1 MKRNIVYFYTT
12 IVVFLTLF
20 TIKASA
26 KTEIS
31 LLTCQP
37 HAQIYSLYGHSA
49 IRVKDDE
56 RGLDIAVNWGVF
68 DTSQK
73 NFSMN
78 FIFGL
83 TDYTMAIVPIEY
95 FMREYEYYGSGIY
108 QQRINLT
115 DAEKERIMKALE
127 ENYRPENR
135 VYRYNYVYDN
145 CTTRPRDIIVNN
157 IDGKVNYKESTYQ
170 KGKVSVRDLL
180 HWKTNGYDWCKA
192 GDDLLIGLRADKN
205 ATHSERQFL
214 PEVLSEDFDSATITR
229 ANGQQVALVDSAFW
243 LIQAGEPQFEP
254 MPDVPVSLLTCNII
268 VLIIVIGWTL
278 YEHRKGFKRVKGA
291 DATLFCICGILGIVL
306 FIMIFSQHPYVQVN
320 LQILV
325 LNPLWLALMSPWTK
339 WKYRWHAA
347 FAMIGIFFL
356 GNFVQVYADGMNI
369 LALALLI
376 RILVRMK
383 YQHLEVASKKE
394 KKTT

>member
-1 MKRNIVYFYTT
+1 MKRNIVIFYTT

-37 HAQIYSLYGHSA
+37 HAQVYSLYGHSA
-49 IRVKDDE
+49 IRVQDDE
-56 RGLDIAVNWGVF
+56 RGLDIVVNWGVF

-73 NFSMN
+73 NFSIN

-95 FMREYEYYGSGIY
+95 FIREYEYYGSGIY

-127 ENYRPENR
+127 DNYRPENR

-157 IDGKVNYKESTYQ
+157 IDGKVSYKETTYQ
-170 KGKVSVRDLL
+170 KGEVSVRNLL
-180 HWKTNGYDWCKA
+180 HWKTDGYDWCKA
-192 GDDLLIGLRADKN
+192 GDDLLVGLRADRN

-229 ANGQQVALVDSAFW
+229 ANGKQVALVDSAFW
-243 LIQAGEPQFEP
+243 LIRAGEPHFEP
-254 MPDVPVSLLTCNII
+254 MPDIPVSLLACNII
-268 VLIIVIGWTL
+268 VLIIVAGWSF
-278 YEHRKGFKRVKGA
+278 YEKARGNMRIKGA
-291 DATLFCICGILGIVL
+291 DVILFTICGILGLVL
-306 FIMIFSQHPYVQVN
+306 FVMIFSQHPYVQVN

-325 LNPLWLALMSPWTK
+325 LNPLWLILMSPWTK

-347 FAMIGIFFL
+347 LAMIGIFFL
-356 GNFVQVYADGMNI
+356 GNIFQTYAAGMNI

-376 RILVRMK
+376 RIMTRMS
-383 YQHLEVASKKE
+383 YQHLEASSKKE

>member
-37 HAQIYSLYGHSA
+37 HAQVYSLYGHSA

-95 FMREYEYYGSGIY
+95 FIREYEYYGSGVY

-115 DAEKERIMKALE
+115 DVEKERIMKALE
-127 ENYRPENR
+127 ENYLPENR

-157 IDGKVNYKESTYQ
+157 IDGKVNYKETTYQ
-170 KGKVSVRDLL
+170 KGEVSVRDLL

-192 GDDLLIGLRADKN
+192 GDDLLIGLRADRN

-243 LIQAGEPQFEP
+243 LIPSGEPHFEP
-254 MPDVPVSLLTCNII
+254 MPDIPISLLACNLI
-268 VLIIVIGWTL
+268 VLCIVIGWTS
-278 YEHRKGFKRVKGA
+278 YEKARNNKRIKGA
-291 DATLFCICGILGIVL
+291 DTTLFYICGILGLVL
-306 FIMIFSQHPYVQVN
+306 FVMIFSQHPYVQIN

-325 LNPLWLALMSPWTK
+325 LNPLWLILMSPWTK
-339 WKYRWHAA
+339 WKYRWHTAA
-347 FAMIGIFFL
+347 IMLCIFFI
-356 GNFVQVYADGMNI
+356 GNFFQTYAVGMNA
-369 LALALLI
+369 LALALLVRTLT
-376 RILVRMK
+376 RIK
-383 YQHLEVASKKE
+383 YQSLKAASKKG
-394 KKTT
+394 

>member
-1 MKRNIVYFYTT
+1 MKRNIVIFYTT

-37 HAQIYSLYGHSA
+37 HAQVYSLYGHSA
-49 IRVKDDE
+49 IRVQDDE
-56 RGLDIAVNWGVF
+56 RGLDIVVNWGVF

-73 NFSMN
+73 NFSIN

-95 FMREYEYYGSGIY
+95 FIREYEYYGSGIY

-127 ENYRPENR
+127 DNYRPENR

-157 IDGKVNYKESTYQ
+157 IDGKVSYKETTYQ
-170 KGKVSVRDLL
+170 KGKVSVRNLL
-180 HWKTNGYDWCKA
+180 HWKTDGYDWCKA
-192 GDDLLIGLRADKN
+192 GDDLLVGLRADRN

-229 ANGQQVALVDSAFW
+229 ANGKQVALVDSAFW
-243 LIQAGEPQFEP
+243 LIRAGEPHFEP
-254 MPDVPVSLLTCNII
+254 MPDIPVSLLTCNII
-268 VLIIVIGWTL
+268 VLVIVAGWTF
-278 YEHRKGFKRVKGA
+278 YEMKRGNKHVKGA
-291 DATLFCICGILGIVL
+291 DVTFFYICGLLGLVL
-306 FIMIFSQHPYVQVN
+306 SVMIFSQHPYVQVN

-325 LNPLWLALMSPWTK
+325 LNPLWLILMSPWTK

-347 FAMIGIFFL
+347 FVMIIIFFL
-356 GNFVQVYADGMNI
+356 GGAFQNYADGMNV
-369 LALALLI
+369 LALSLLI
-376 RILVRMK
+376 RILARMR
-383 YQHLEVASKKE
+383 YHRLEESSKSR
-394 KKTT
+394 

>member
-1 MKRNIVYFYTT
+1 MKRNIVFFYTT
-12 IVVFLTLF
+12 IVAFLALF
-20 TIKASA
+20 TIKVSA

-37 HAQIYSLYGHSA
+37 HAQVYSLYGHSA
-49 IRVKDDE
+49 IRVQDDE

-95 FMREYEYYGSGIY
+95 FIREYEYYGSGVY

-115 DAEKERIMKALE
+115 DIEKERIMKALE
-127 ENYRPENR
+127 ENFRPENR

-157 IDGKVNYKESTYQ
+157 IDGKVNYKETTHQ
-170 KGKVSVRDLL
+170 KGEVSVRDLL
-180 HWKTNGYDWCKA
+180 HWKTDGYDWCKA
-192 GDDLLIGLRADKN
+192 GDDLLIGLRADRN
-205 ATHSERQFL
+205 STRSERQFL
-214 PEVLSEDFDSATITR
+214 PEILSEDFDSATITR

-243 LIQAGEPQFEP
+243 LIRAGEPHFEP
-254 MPDVPVSLLTCNII
+254 MPDIPVSLLTCNII
-268 VLIIVIGWTL
+268 VLVIVAGWTI
-278 YEHRKGFKRVKGA
+278 YEMKRGNKRVKGA
-291 DATLFCICGILGIVL
+291 DVTFFYICGLLGLVL
-306 FIMIFSQHPYVQVN
+306 FVMIFSQHPYVQVN

-325 LNPLWLALMSPWTK
+325 LNPLWLILMSPWTK

-347 FAMIGIFFL
+347 FVMIIIFFL
-356 GNFVQVYADGMNI
+356 GGAFQNYADGMNI
-369 LALALLI
+369 LALSLLI
-376 RILVRMK
+376 RILARMK
-383 YQHLEVASKKE
+383 YHRLEESSKSR
-394 KKTT
+394 